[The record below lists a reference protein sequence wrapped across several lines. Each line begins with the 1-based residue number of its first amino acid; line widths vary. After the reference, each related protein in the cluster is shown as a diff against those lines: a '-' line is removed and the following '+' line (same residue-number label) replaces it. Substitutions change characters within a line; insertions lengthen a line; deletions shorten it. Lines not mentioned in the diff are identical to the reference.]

1 MGSEKSDAML
11 DLLKEFAV
19 LQEID
24 KDGDNRRNRKSL
36 IERKYRQQRRAE
48 IRTQIKRLGREKNRN
63 RPDSDKHR

>member
-19 LQEID
+19 LQEIE

-36 IERKYRQQRRAE
+36 VERKYRQQRRTE
-48 IRTQIKRLGREKNRN
+48 IRTEIKRLAREKKQEQ
-63 RPDSDKHR
+63 S